1 MIILCQYSG
10 LASVSFTIKVK
21 PFQILEKS
29 LRLLFETKDVS
40 QVKDFVQRQF
50 VKILQGKVSI
60 QDYIFAK
67 EYRGI
72 KGYKPGAT
80 VPALELAR
88 CVCVCV
94 RHLGCNEFKHREC
107 FIDNLRV

>member
-1 MIILCQYSG
+1 M
-10 LASVSFTIKVK
+10 
-21 PFQILEKS
+21 
-29 LRLLFETKDVS
+29 
-40 QVKDFVQRQF
+40 KDFVQRQF

-67 EYRGI
+67 EYRGV

-88 CVCVCV
+88 YVCVAFG
-94 RHLGCNEFKHREC
+94 LGLQLNIRN
-107 FIDNLRV
+107 ILLIM

>member
-1 MIILCQYSG
+1 M
-10 LASVSFTIKVK
+10 
-21 PFQILEKS
+21 
-29 LRLLFETKDVS
+29 
-40 QVKDFVQRQF
+40 KDFVQRQF

-67 EYRGI
+67 EYRGV

-88 CVCVCV
+88 YVCGFWAGTAV
-94 RHLGCNEFKHREC
+94 KHKEY
-107 FIDNLRV
+107 FIDNVRI